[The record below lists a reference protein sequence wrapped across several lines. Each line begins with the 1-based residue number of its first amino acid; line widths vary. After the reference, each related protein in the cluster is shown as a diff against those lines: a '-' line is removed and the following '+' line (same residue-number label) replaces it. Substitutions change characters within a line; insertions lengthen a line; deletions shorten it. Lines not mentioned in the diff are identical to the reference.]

1 MKVDEKHLSLEER
14 VFVILEEEILS
25 GKLTR
30 GTPLAEIALSQ
41 RLGVSR
47 TPIRAALS
55 RLDDEGLIECVANKG
70 SVVIGI
76 TKEDLIDIYNIRIRL
91 EGLASRTAAEKISEE
106 GLRSLLDSVELSE
119 FYINKKDTEKLKE
132 LDSEFHETIYREAGN
147 RALCKTLSNLH
158 RKIKSYRK
166 LSINAEGRLERSVA
180 EHREIYEAIAKG
192 DAELADKLTSE
203 HISEALRNLL
213 VILEQKDKNGD

>member
-1 MKVDEKHLSLEER
+1 MVCASVWHS
-14 VFVILEEEILS
+14 
-25 GKLTR
+25 
-30 GTPLAEIALSQ
+30 
-41 RLGVSR
+41 
-47 TPIRAALS
+47 
-55 RLDDEGLIECVANKG
+55 ANKC
-70 SVVIGI
+70 
-76 TKEDLIDIYNIRIRL
+76 IYNIRIRL

-106 GLRSLLDSVELSE
+106 GLRSLLESVELSE

-166 LSINAEGRLERSVA
+166 LSINAEGRLEKSVA

-192 DAELADKLTSE
+192 DAELADRLTSE

>member
-1 MKVDEKHLSLEER
+1 MKIDDKHLSLEER
-14 VFVILEEEILS
+14 VFVILEEEILT

-30 GTPLAEIALSQ
+30 GTPLAEIALSE

-47 TPIRAALS
+47 TPIRAALA

-106 GLRSLLDSVELSE
+106 GLRSLLESVELSE

-166 LSINAEGRLERSVA
+166 LSINAEGRLEKSVA

-192 DAELADKLTSE
+192 DAELADRLTSE